1 MYIKQ
6 FKQFQWLFWVAAASI
21 AVSCAKS
28 SAPEEEN
35 PVPPAPV
42 LRSFDLGRV
51 DSLNKVCN
59 YASSVVSGE
68 DGSMKILLLRDDE
81 SIDITPEDL
90 KSGLKVEDKGRY
102 FLFSRPGG
110 GGG

>member
-21 AVSCAKS
+21 AVSCTKS

-110 GGG
+110 G